1 MSVNPPIS
9 WCSQILPEKRKSVCR
24 WLTELYYRSCSPVL
38 FSSEWVLLCKLLFS
52 PPYFSPPHL
61 FMRVCW
67 RANEWVREN
76 LWIVTLSENVTLVT
90 VLKRGILF
98 FVWICGRRT
107 ESVILIWEC
116 SLNLATAICLEMIR
130 LYYYSLRGI
139 AVNCW
144 TWTHGRVDK
153 ATRNFLKCYF
163 NGSNNN

>member
-38 FSSEWVLLCKLLFS
+38 FSSDWVLLCKLLFS

-61 FMRVCW
+61 IIRVCW

-90 VLKRGILF
+90 VLKRGILLYGYADG
-98 FVWICGRRT
+98 VGD
-107 ESVILIWEC
+107 
-116 SLNLATAICLEMIR
+116 LNLGMFIESGHRHLPWNDTTLLLLPARHSRQLLNMN
-130 LYYYSLRGI
+130 S
-139 AVNCW
+139 W
-144 TWTHGRVDK
+144 KGRQGDK
-153 ATRNFLKCYF
+153 ELSKMLL
-163 NGSNNN
+163 